1 MNLRRLVMV
10 VAGLGLL
17 SGCVAVPAQQVA
29 VQELCFASAG
39 EWPQPGE
46 HFTLHGLYDPAA
58 NALRTV
64 RIEGM
69 SAQVNWYTL
78 DRAPQPEAGYGTA
91 RVTAG
96 GYASL
101 TLDVWQPVP
110 IDLDVIEATCERA
123 VMLSGFSLRHVPW
136 ETLALPQYRDTT
148 AAFRF
153 APAAALL
160 PEVQVLGIDWDAQE
174 ALCMWQGPALP
185 EQHPLVQRWVMLYPV
200 YDLATGRVERLV
212 ITIEGELQ
220 E

>member
-10 VAGLGLL
+10 VAGVGLL
-17 SGCVAVPAQQVA
+17 AGCVAIPAQQVT
-29 VQELCFASAG
+29 VQELRFAASG
-39 EWPQPGE
+39 EWPQAGE
-46 HFTLHGLYDPAA
+46 RLTLRGLYDPAA

-91 RVTAG
+91 QVTAG
-96 GYASL
+96 GYAAL
-101 TLDVWQPVP
+101 TLDAWEPAP
-110 IDLDVIEATCERA
+110 IDLNVIEATCEQA
-123 VMLSGFSLRHVPW
+123 VMVSGFSLRNVPW
-136 ETLALPQYRDTT
+136 GALALPQYRDTT
-148 AAFRF
+148 ASFRF
-153 APAAALL
+153 APMAALL
-160 PEVQVLGIDWDAQE
+160 PDVQVLGIDWDAQE
-174 ALCMWQGPALP
+174 ALCVWRGPTLP